1 MNVIDLTGD
10 GNFKYPS
17 QFKWKKSDI
26 SKSNAGRTRDHRM
39 HKNKGAEKRTLS
51 LGWKQLSK
59 AMVYEI
65 LSAFKPEY
73 VWVKYWDPMEGK
85 NVTKEFYT
93 GDMETEVKWW
103 KKGRERYGTLS
114 FDIWWDIKPWW
125 CG

>member
-26 SKSNAGRTRDHRM
+26 SKSNAGRTRDYRM

-59 AMVYEI
+59 AMVHEI

-85 NVTKEFYT
+85 T
-93 GDMETEVKWW
+93 
-103 KKGRERYGTLS
+103 
-114 FDIWWDIKPWW
+114 
-125 CG
+125 

>member
-26 SKSNAGRTRDHRM
+26 SKSNAGRTRDYRM

-59 AMVYEI
+59 AMVHEI

-73 VWVKYWDPMEGK
+73 VWVKYWEPMEGK

-114 FDIWWDIKPWW
+114 FDIVEV
-125 CG
+125 

>member
-103 KKGRERYGTLS
+103 KKDRERYGTLS
-114 FDIWWDIKPWW
+114 FDIVEV
-125 CG
+125 